1 VILRMNRNSVKSCT
15 SCRVRPASRHTSRH
29 VAAAHCFIARCQN
42 SVSDVKLSSITRNS
56 TLPGEEPLAKKK
68 EQKKKERERRV
79 AQKKHAAAQK
89 RTQEKSAQETSKAGR
104 KAELFTAPV
113 AAPKSNY
120 VSSSVPKPFNY
131 RRSGGGG

>member
-1 VILRMNRNSVKSCT
+1 MT
-15 SCRVRPASRHTSRH
+15 
-29 VAAAHCFIARCQN
+29 RCQN
-42 SVSDVKLSSITRNS
+42 SAPHVKLTSIARKS
-56 TLPGEEPLAKKK
+56 TLLGEDQLAKKK

-89 RTQEKSAQETSKAGR
+89 RTQEKSAQETSKSGR

-113 AAPKSNY
+113 AVPKTNY
-120 VSSSVPKPFNY
+120 VSSNVPKPFNY